1 MFRIVYDCVSYV
13 GSAVLP
19 DLGSSKV
26 AHAIL
31 NKQAGNRTV
40 AREAARRR
48 AGAWKLDIWHLEQHA
63 TDAIGLEDRREI
75 SNVFA
80 SRLMN
85 YDEPALFSISFVED
99 DFGQLFVLPGRTQ
112 SFNVEDPRWF
122 K

>member
-1 MFRIVYDCVSYV
+1 M
-13 GSAVLP
+13 LP
-19 DLGSSKV
+19 MPLV
-26 AHAIL
+26 
-31 NKQAGNRTV
+31 
-40 AREAARRR
+40 
-48 AGAWKLDIWHLEQHA
+48 
-63 TDAIGLEDRREI
+63 LEDRREI